1 MDKLKE
7 TLFRSTYKA
16 LTAYAEAD
24 AELDEFRGIGTGLDD
39 LKQIRT
45 VRHQRFCALW
55 DVIEQ
60 AGLEEEYETW
70 KNSAGSAL

>member
-7 TLFRSTYKA
+7 TLFRSVYKA
-16 LTAYAEAD
+16 LTDYAEAD
-24 AELDEFRGIGTGLDD
+24 AKLDEFRGIGTGLDG

-60 AGLEEEYETW
+60 AGLEEEYEVW
-70 KNSAGSAL
+70 KNSAGTAL